1 VLYRNAT
8 KNFCDLGPDS
18 ADCEVIPEPI
28 NMKSLKYFFAIAA
41 LTGALTL
48 SAKADLVSIGS
59 EAFTGGAGG
68 NSPDQNLIELG
79 NFVDTTGFVLC
90 GNSDNGDFGNP
101 ITNPISVMAGS
112 YLVVHYGRGR
122 GGSNP
127 GGQLEFFHVING
139 ETSVDVP
146 LFGPGPFGVGGI
158 SSIREFCPPGTNVP
172 DSGTT
177 ALLLGSALTGLGVV
191 RRYIKR

>member
-1 VLYRNAT
+1 
-8 KNFCDLGPDS
+8 
-18 ADCEVIPEPI
+18 
-28 NMKSLKYFFAIAA
+28 MKLSKYLLAIAA
-41 LTGALTL
+41 LTVALTV
-48 SAKADLVSIGS
+48 SAKADLLFLGA
-59 EAFTGGAGG
+59 EAFTEGGN

-112 YLVVHYGRGR
+112 FLVIHYGKGPDGSSK
-122 GGSNP
+122 GG
-127 GGQLEFFHVING
+127 GLEFYQVING

-146 LFGPGPFGVGGI
+146 LTGTSEFGNGGI
-158 SSIREFCPPGTNVP
+158 SSIREFCPPGTGVP

-177 ALLLGSALTGLGVV
+177 AMLLGSALTGLGLV
-191 RRYIKR
+191 RRYLKR